1 MLTVVAI
8 MTLGILVGFV
18 IRSKPKIVALSDKLT
33 IWAIFLL
40 LFLLG
45 LAIGANEVIV
55 KNLPLLGLKALAIA
69 IGGVVGSVL
78 LAWVAYRLWF
88 KPKNNR
94 HEG

>member
-8 MTLGILVGFV
+8 MALGIAVG
-18 IRSKPKIVALSDKLT
+18 IALRSKPKLIAISDKLT
-33 IWAIFLL
+33 MWAIFLL

-55 KNLPLLGLKALAIA
+55 KNLPLLGLQALAIA

-88 KPKNNR
+88 KSKNNR